1 MRALALTKSH
11 PVVQWAVMNIRSDTN
26 IFLAVALGE
35 PEKDNIIQLTSA
47 SDAIAPEILPYEIGN
62 ALTAMV
68 KRKQLTHDEALSA
81 FDAASSIPVRLVSVD
96 IKKALKLALD
106 YNIYAYDAYFLQC
119 AIYLS
124 TPLITLDKRM
134 KKIAHD
140 LVKTIRSNASIDWA
154 VKDSVRA
161 KMRVLIKRILKKY
174 GYPPDKQE
182 KATQTV
188 LSQAELLCH
197 AWAA

>member
-1 MRALALTKSH
+1 MD
-11 PVVQWAVMNIRSDTN
+11 IISDTN
-26 IFLAVALGE
+26 IFLAVALDE
-35 PEKDNIIQLTSA
+35 PEKDNIIQLTSE

-124 TPLITLDKRM
+124 IPLITLDKRM
-134 KKIAHD
+134 KKIAYD
-140 LVKTIRSNASIDWA
+140 LNIEV
-154 VKDSVRA
+154 
-161 KMRVLIKRILKKY
+161 M
-174 GYPPDKQE
+174 E
-182 KATQTV
+182 
-188 LSQAELLCH
+188 
-197 AWAA
+197 